1 MGSLTTRL
9 LRNAVIECPDFRIE
23 HFEGALTA
31 RTVLAGCGGLTSRYC
46 LDELSDNDT
55 AILVTGR
62 MAHTVLGR
70 SHALKMGG
78 TCR

>member
-9 LRNAVIECPDFRIE
+9 LRNAVIECPDFRIV
-23 HFEGALTA
+23 EGALTA

-46 LDELSDNDT
+46 LDELSDDDT
-55 AILVTGR
+55 AVLVTGR
-62 MAHTVLGR
+62 MAHAVLGR
-70 SHALKMGG
+70 SHAPKMGG

>member
-1 MGSLTTRL
+1 LTTRQ
-9 LRNAVIECPDFRIE
+9 LRNALIKCPDFRIE
-23 HFEGALTA
+23 HFEGSA

-46 LDELSDNDT
+46 LDEPSDNDT

-62 MAHTVLGR
+62 MAYTVLGR
-70 SHALKMGG
+70 SRAQKLGG

>member
-1 MGSLTTRL
+1 LTTRL
-9 LRNAVIECPDFRIE
+9 LRNALIECPDFRIE
-23 HFEGALTA
+23 HFEGSTA

-55 AILVTGR
+55 AIVTTGR

-70 SHALKMGG
+70 SRAQKMGG